1 MRCGAGASTIGPMKP
16 IKQLLALVCACTAIA
31 STPAAAPAAQSGWL
45 DGNISY
51 TYTTNCASIIWGAP
65 YIEALSGH
73 MAGFY
78 VNDPWQGVGEVFYIR
93 TIITTLG
100 APCAGPYAVPEFALH
115 QDMEL
120 AISPQYPV
128 LCYVQFPNENQF
140 KKVGASECPQQP
152 QPGRF
157 SRSVRFAP
165 PGQGA
170 WALPQGAWV
179 QVQIPVYVRKQFKGM
194 AGPGDKENCGGCFHA
209 PSQMLS
215 GGTDPSGL
223 AKQWVT
229 TDKTYPATAFPAG
242 GPRMITG
249 PNHVRLHAY
258 LYNYFAPGQAS
269 IAICEAAHYQG
280 DATKQCTGGWRDT
293 APATVHADTYA
304 MQLEA
309 SFDDVKPNTA
319 YKAMVF
325 FDFQQPE
332 EGNVVKP
339 GTSHVVSF
347 TSGPEGVPNPAP
359 VSGESSNA
367 GAPPANAPQ
376 PPTAPPVVDNG
387 TTTVTPDDVRN
398 GAEPNKP
405 LPGGLPQPQPN
416 PPGDT
421 PKPPVP
427 DRLATVAAPTGVK
440 RAALL
445 KAGIKVPVECRRAC
459 RVSLEL
465 RVDAKTDKRY
475 KLTSRVVGK
484 AAKTFA
490 AAGKAGVKVKLG
502 AVARKRLKRAKRLTL
517 TLRSTATEAGAEPL
531 IADQLVAVK

>member
-1 MRCGAGASTIGPMKP
+1 
-16 IKQLLALVCACTAIA
+16 
-31 STPAAAPAAQSGWL
+31 
-45 DGNISY
+45 
-51 TYTTNCASIIWGAP
+51 
-65 YIEALSGH
+65 
-73 MAGFY
+73 
-78 VNDPWQGVGEVFYIR
+78 
-93 TIITTLG
+93 
-100 APCAGPYAVPEFALH
+100 VPEFALH

-140 KKVGASECPQQP
+140 KKVGSNECPQQP
-152 QPGRF
+152 QQGRF
-157 SRSVRFAP
+157 SRSVRFGP

-179 QVQIPVYVRKQFKGM
+179 QVQIPVFVKKQFKGM
-194 AGPGDKENCGGCFHA
+194 GGPNDKENCGGCFFA

-215 GGTDPSGL
+215 GGADPSGF

-229 TDKTYPATAFPAG
+229 TDKTYPATSFPAG
-242 GPRMITG
+242 GPKMMTG
-249 PNHVRLHAY
+249 PNFVQLHAY
-258 LYNYFAPGQAS
+258 LYNYYAPGQAS
-269 IAICEAAHYQG
+269 IAICEAANYQG
-280 DATKQCTGGWRDT
+280 DQTKQCAGGWRDT
-293 APATVHADTYA
+293 APATVHNDTYS

-309 SFDDVKPNTA
+309 GFDNVKPNTP

-347 TSGPEGVPNPAP
+347 TSGPEGVPNPGAP
-359 VSGESSNA
+359 AGASSNA

-387 TTTVTPDDVRN
+387 TTTVTPDDVRK

-427 DRLATVAAPTGVK
+427 ESLATVAAPTGVK

-445 KAGIKVPVECRRAC
+445 KSGVKVPVECRRAC
-459 RVSLEL
+459 RVGLEL
-465 RVDAKTDKRY
+465 VVDAKSAKRY
-475 KLTSRVVGK
+475 KLGKKAAVVGK

-490 AAGKAGVKVKLG
+490 AAGKSTVTVKL
-502 AVARKRLKRAKRLTL
+502 AAKARRKLRRAKRITL
-517 TLRSTATEAGAEPL
+517 TLRSTATEAGAKPL
-531 IADQLVAVK
+531 IAEQLVAVK